1 MLVSSV
7 QALHILDSI
16 HTDENIR
23 AVLSKF
29 ESDYLPQAAGKNF
42 RKRYEY
48 EWKRGDQ
55 AKTERT
61 VIQNHPQF
69 F

>member
-29 ESDYLPQAAGKNF
+29 ESDYVPQAAGKNF
-42 RKRYEY
+42 RKN

-55 AKTERT
+55 AKTEPT
-61 VIQNHPQF
+61 VIQNHPQSF
-69 F
+69 